1 MFVKLRGNIAFLLYS
16 MYNVRKETFMGK
28 ENDIQWHLGFCA
40 AMELELREYVDKLE
54 FHREYPLSRKPLLID
69 LLVVEKTDDFE
80 ISNDIGQIF
89 QKHNIMEYKSENDTL
104 NEDTYFKVMA
114 YAYLYKSSE
123 KHVGDIDINSVTITF
138 VRERKP
144 EKLLKWFSDNDY
156 KVYEKTSGIY
166 YVEKDGFIK
175 TQVVVTAEVGEKE
188 HIFLKILKRRLKRS
202 TVDNF
207 LDEAFELHEPFE
219 KDCINSLLGIMVSS
233 NKELFDSIKNGGTG
247 IMNEVLKE
255 FFKDEIKAN
264 EEQALKKG
272 LEQGIERGRI
282 ETLYNDC
289 NMSVP
294 DIAKKVS
301 KSEEYVKEIIK
312 KISAACL

>member
-1 MFVKLRGNIAFLLYS
+1 
-16 MYNVRKETFMGK
+16 
-28 ENDIQWHLGFCA
+28 
-40 AMELELREYVDKLE
+40 
-54 FHREYPLSRKPLLID
+54 
-69 LLVVEKTDDFE
+69 
-80 ISNDIGQIF
+80 
-89 QKHNIMEYKSENDTL
+89 
-104 NEDTYFKVMA
+104 
-114 YAYLYKSSE
+114 
-123 KHVGDIDINSVTITF
+123 
-138 VRERKP
+138 
-144 EKLLKWFSDNDY
+144 
-156 KVYEKTSGIY
+156 
-166 YVEKDGFIK
+166 
-175 TQVVVTAEVGEKE
+175 
-188 HIFLKILKRRLKRS
+188 LKRGLRRS

-233 NKELFDSIKNGGTG
+233 NQELFDSIKNGGTG
-247 IMNEVLKE
+247 IMNEVLRE

-264 EEQALKKG
+264 EEQAMKKG
-272 LEQGIERGRI
+272 IEQGIEQGIERGRI

>member
-1 MFVKLRGNIAFLLYS
+1 MKRGLR
-16 MYNVRKETFMGK
+16 
-28 ENDIQWHLGFCA
+28 
-40 AMELELREYVDKLE
+40 
-54 FHREYPLSRKPLLID
+54 
-69 LLVVEKTDDFE
+69 
-80 ISNDIGQIF
+80 
-89 QKHNIMEYKSENDTL
+89 
-104 NEDTYFKVMA
+104 
-114 YAYLYKSSE
+114 
-123 KHVGDIDINSVTITF
+123 
-138 VRERKP
+138 
-144 EKLLKWFSDNDY
+144 
-156 KVYEKTSGIY
+156 
-166 YVEKDGFIK
+166 
-175 TQVVVTAEVGEKE
+175 
-188 HIFLKILKRRLKRS
+188 RS

-233 NKELFDSIKNGGTG
+233 NQELFDSIKNGGTG
-247 IMNEVLKE
+247 VMNEVLRE

-264 EEQALKKG
+264 EEQAMKKG
-272 LEQGIERGRI
+272 IEQGIEQGIERGRI